1 MKRII
6 SIIICT
12 FILLCGCN
20 NDTPLNNE
28 SIKNESS
35 AYSAE
40 ESSIVNTNESSEIPD
55 YNEESDNRNDNFE
68 EDVDESKYNDDSSE
82 TANFIDVYRRYPSWN
97 AFYENRDDFSKYQSF
112 YNFIENFDGSQF
124 EECLGTVQIN
134 VWQAYYVTFETSDFD
149 YYHGHCVYI
158 YPLKEEELN
167 YHPLHYSS
175 LHNLAPEW
183 ILDYEHAKEHNFVNT
198 TCAYRLTKEDIDIY
212 LVPFSSDGT
221 YELNF
226 KLGNY
231 IVKITS
237 EFFKWKYMLD
247 QDGYDKLLDD
257 QESYKALYELGD
269 FSTESSELIRTLKE
283 IILE

>member
-6 SIIICT
+6 AILICT

-20 NDTPLNNE
+20 NVTPLNNE

-68 EDVDESKYNDDSSE
+68 EDVDESKYNNDSSE
-82 TANFIDVYRRYPSWN
+82 TANFIDGIRYKSWN
-97 AFYENRDDFSKYQSF
+97 AFYENRDDYSNYQTF

-124 EECLGTVQIN
+124 EECLGTAQIY
-134 VWQAYYVTFETSDFD
+134 VFQAYYVRFQTDDFD
-149 YYHGHCVYI
+149 FYHSHCVYI
-158 YPLKEEELN
+158 YPLKEEELD
-167 YHPLHYSS
+167 YHPLHYTSH
-175 LHNLAPEW
+175 HNTPPER

-198 TCAYRLTKEDIDIY
+198 TRPYRLTKEDIDIY
-212 LVPFSSDGT
+212 LVPYYSDGK
-221 YELNF
+221 YELDF
-226 KLGNY
+226 RLGNY
-231 IVKITS
+231 IVRITS
-237 EFFKWKYMLD
+237 DFFKWKYMLD
-247 QDGYDKLLDD
+247 QDGYDKMLDD